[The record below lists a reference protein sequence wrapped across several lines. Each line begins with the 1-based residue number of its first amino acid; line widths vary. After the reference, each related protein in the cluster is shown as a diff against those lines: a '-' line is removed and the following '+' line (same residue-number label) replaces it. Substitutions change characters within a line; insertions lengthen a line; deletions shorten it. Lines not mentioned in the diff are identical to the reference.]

1 MKILG
6 IESAGTVAS
15 VAIVE
20 DGVVLCD
27 FTINGKYTHSKTIMP
42 MLEAIRSIIEVDL
55 STIDAIAVSAG
66 PGSYTG
72 LRIGASTAKGL
83 AHVWQVPIVGVS
95 TIESLAN
102 NISETDKI
110 ICPMLD
116 ARRQHAFCG
125 AYRYE
130 AGVLK
135 NILPIDLRSVEEF
148 AALLKPFDQELMILG
163 DGLNNHRQL
172 VEAYMP
178 KDRWIEARAE
188 EGLPKAST
196 LALVGHEKIKR
207 GETET
212 YMEHQPDYFR
222 PTQAERELQN
232 K

>member
-6 IESAGTVAS
+6 IESAGKVAS

-27 FTINGKYTHSKTIMP
+27 FTMNGHMTHSKTIMP
-42 MLEAIRSIIEVDL
+42 MLEAIRTIMDIDF
-55 STIDAIAVSAG
+55 STIDAVAVSAG

-95 TIESLAN
+95 TIESLAY

-116 ARRQHAFCG
+116 ARRKHAFCG

-130 AGVLK
+130 SGVLK
-135 NILPIDLRSVEEF
+135 NVLPIDLRSVEAF
-148 AALLKPFDQELMILG
+148 AVLLKAFDQELIILG
-163 DGLNNHRQL
+163 DGLNNHRKL
-172 VEAYMP
+172 VEDFMP
-178 KDRWIEARAE
+178 KGRWVEARAVD
-188 EGLPKAST
+188 GLPKAST
-196 LALVGHEKIKR
+196 LALVGQEKIKR
-207 GETET
+207 GETDT
-212 YMEHQPDYFR
+212 YMAHQPDYYR
-222 PTQAERELQN
+222 PSQAERELQN